1 MWALTAHT
9 FSGCH
14 RETLRYGED
23 GTPKGLMGEHKVL
36 LLQAGGSVYSEGWYV
51 LLLIGAAYWF
61 VNGMEKRA
69 GQNALAALYADK
81 QSPTAGCSR
90 TCRSAVSGI

>member
-1 MWALTAHT
+1 
-9 FSGCH
+9 
-14 RETLRYGED
+14 
-23 GTPKGLMGEHKVL
+23 MGEHKVL

-69 GQNALAALYADK
+69 GPNALAAPYADK
-81 QSPTAGCSR
+81 QNPTAGCSR
-90 TCRSAVSGI
+90 TCQAAVSGI